1 MLVNIPRVATVIF
14 LFLQITGMQVYP
26 GGTLHNDASVGYS
39 FTENFFSDMGTYE
52 ARNGEPNYLSMII
65 FAFSLIIV
73 GVTFA
78 FYYLVLPQVLG
89 LSLIHI

>member
-73 GVTFA
+73 GAVSYTH
-78 FYYLVLPQVLG
+78 LTLPTKA
-89 LSLIHI
+89 